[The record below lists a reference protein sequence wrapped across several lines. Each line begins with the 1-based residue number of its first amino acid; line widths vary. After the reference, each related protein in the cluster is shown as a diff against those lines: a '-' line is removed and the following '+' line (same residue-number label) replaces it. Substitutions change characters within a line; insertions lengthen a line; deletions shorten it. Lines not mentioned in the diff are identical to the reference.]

1 MNLQTKIPLKPQT
14 HNQIDYHANVLLL
27 GSCFVENIGQKLD
40 YFKFRNLQNPFG
52 ILFHPLAIQNLISN
66 AVTKKVYKEEDVFF
80 HNEQWHSFEA
90 HSVLSNTSKTA
101 LLDELNAQIQFT
113 RNQIESASH
122 IIITLGT
129 AWVYRDIESTTVVAN
144 CHKVPQKKFSKELL
158 SVTDILKSLQVFVQ
172 HIKSVNQSANIIFTV
187 SPIRHLKDGF
197 IENTQSKAHLLTAI
211 HALLNEKA
219 SPNKGQ
225 LYYFPSYEIMMDELR
240 DYRFYAD
247 DMVHPSQTAIHYIW
261 NAFKTVWVSES
272 ASKTM
277 GAIDEIQRGLQHKPF
292 NPNSEAHQLFL
303 KKLSEKKEKL
313 EAGFPF
319 MSF

>member
-197 IENTQSKAHLLTAI
+197 IENTRSK
-211 HALLNEKA
+211 
-219 SPNKGQ
+219 
-225 LYYFPSYEIMMDELR
+225 Y
-240 DYRFYAD
+240 
-247 DMVHPSQTAIHYIW
+247 
-261 NAFKTVWVSES
+261 
-272 ASKTM
+272 
-277 GAIDEIQRGLQHKPF
+277 
-292 NPNSEAHQLFL
+292 
-303 KKLSEKKEKL
+303 L
-313 EAGFPF
+313 E
-319 MSF
+319 